1 MAEDEL
7 EKPPT
12 NEDKESPKD
21 PAGSEESPNPID
33 PDDNKDPSG
42 EDKEPD
48 PENPNPIEPDDKDP
62 SGGEENPNPE
72 EPEDP
77 EDPEDPEEPEKPKI
91 YRSALRTVTIIF
103 GSLFNKLYIR
113 RYNPDGSI
121 NTDSEPRLVPIT
133 FSPKEQYYVW
143 LANTMRRP
151 DNGTKVGIRLP
162 RLSYELTG
170 FAPDPQRQVNPYL
183 YNSGK
188 PIPDPYSP
196 FAYRVQ
202 SPAAYSFN
210 FTLSL
215 WANDMDTSIQVLENI
230 LPYFKPEVS
239 VKIKEQEDI
248 PIVNDVHVI
257 FNGISKQDNY
267 TEGFEV
273 NRFIQW
279 DMEFTVYSNIWTPTV
294 DGKII
299 TEVTVDIND
308 QNFVSPDI
316 INGSDCCY
324 ED

>member
-12 NEDKESPKD
+12 DEDIEQPKDPSGDDKEPDSENPNPINPDDKD
-21 PAGSEESPNPID
+21 PAGS
-33 PDDNKDPSG
+33 DDT
-42 EDKEPD
+42 
-48 PENPNPIEPDDKDP
+48 DP
-62 SGGEENPNPE
+62 SGGEENPDPIDPDDKNPE

-77 EDPEDPEEPEKPKI
+77 EESEPEKPRL

-267 TEGFEV
+267 SEGFEV

-316 INGSDCCY
+316 IKASDCCY